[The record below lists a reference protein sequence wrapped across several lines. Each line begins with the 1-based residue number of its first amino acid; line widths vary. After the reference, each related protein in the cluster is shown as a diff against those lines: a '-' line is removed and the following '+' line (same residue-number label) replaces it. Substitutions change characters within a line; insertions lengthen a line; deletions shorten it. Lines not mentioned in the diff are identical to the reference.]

1 MKQKSLP
8 QLEAELLQHEQ
19 GVQAYEKKVSQ
30 LENLLSK
37 SVTRYK
43 NQERRVRTHRL
54 IGRGAI
60 FESLI
65 PNADSLTNEQVK
77 VLFSVALDTAEARA
91 FLEKVALVK
100 SAK

>member
-19 GVQAYEKKVSQ
+19 AVQAYEKKVSQ
-30 LENLLSK
+30 LENQLSK

-43 NQERRVRTHRL
+43 NQERRIRTHRL
-54 IGRGAI
+54 IERGAI

-65 PNADSLTNEQVK
+65 PNADTLTNEQVK
-77 VLFSVALDTAEARA
+77 VLLSVALDTAVVRE

-100 SAK
+100 STK

>member
-19 GVQAYEKKVSQ
+19 GVQAYDKKASQ
-30 LENLLSK
+30 LENQLDK

-43 NQERRVRTHRL
+43 NQERRIRTHRL
-54 IGRGAI
+54 IERGAI
-60 FESLI
+60 FENLT

-77 VLFSVALDTAEARA
+77 ILLLVALDT
-91 FLEKVALVK
+91 
-100 SAK
+100 S

>member
-19 GVQAYEKKVSQ
+19 AVQAYDKKVSQ
-30 LENLLSK
+30 LENQLDK
-37 SVTRYK
+37 SVTHYK
-43 NQERRVRTHRL
+43 NQERRIRTHRL
-54 IGRGAI
+54 IERGAI

-65 PNADSLTNEQVK
+65 PNADTLTNEQVK
-77 VLFSVALDTAEARA
+77 TLLSVALDTAEARE

-100 SAK
+100 STK

>member
-19 GVQAYEKKVSQ
+19 AVQAYEKKVSQ
-30 LENLLSK
+30 LENQLSK

-43 NQERRVRTHRL
+43 NQERRIRTHRL
-54 IGRGAI
+54 IERGAI

-77 VLFSVALDTAEARA
+77 ALLSVALDTAEARA

-100 SAK
+100 STK